1 MNYSCHFTSSL
12 VKNGSKTIK
21 GGTWLYN
28 TILNIFTTC
37 GKSFMHRLPCGF
49 EGSCHQS
56 RQSFIKGKERYS
68 LACSADGTGDT
79 PPPALN
85 PSQQQ
90 RCFLQS
96 QGEGRKT
103 PLMKIPWST
112 QPPTSLLPACSTELA
127 KITQAL
133 LSCIPLVLAV
143 AHLSSVHTGFCHL
156 LNKRWINLHSCSCSH
171 LWDGRGLWK
180 GSE

>member
-1 MNYSCHFTSSL
+1 MNYSCHVTSSL

-28 TILNIFTTC
+28 TVLNIFTTC

-49 EGSCHQS
+49 EESCHQS

-68 LACSADGTGDT
+68 PACSADGTGDT
-79 PPPALN
+79 PPPAPN

-90 RCFLQS
+90 RCFLQN
-96 QGEGRKT
+96 QGEGTKM
-103 PLMKIPWST
+103 PLMRIRWST
-112 QPPTSLLPACSTELA
+112 QPPTSLLSACSTELA

-133 LSCIPLVLAV
+133 LECIPLVLAV
-143 AHLSSVHTGFCHL
+143 AHLSCVQTGFCHL
-156 LNKRWINLHSCSCSH
+156 LRLRWINLCCCTCSH
-171 LWDGRGLWK
+171 PWSERG
-180 GSE
+180 